1 MGSLSILS
9 WIILITGAALVYFI
23 VAFITRSRRRRK
35 LFARAERGIYGE
47 TPPKQPIPDGGR
59 QTPLQEPT
67 ADAGQQ
73 TPNS

>member
-35 LFARAERGIYGE
+35 LFARAERDIWRDA
-47 TPPKQPIPDGGR
+47 TKA
-59 QTPLQEPT
+59 
-67 ADAGQQ
+67 AD
-73 TPNS
+73 P